1 MMATQNLFT
10 DVLITIRFLGVFAI
24 KISIVLVMAITL
36 AVLVEVA
43 TFANVATQELFA
55 DVAASFIPK
64 NQ

>member
-10 DVLITIRFLGVFAI
+10 D
-24 KISIVLVMAITL
+24 ISIVLVMAMTL
-36 AVLVEVA
+36 AVSVEVA
-43 TFANVATQELFA
+43 TFANVATHELFA